1 MTLIVEPYSSSINNL
16 LHIPNKIFLFSV
28 IAIASGSN
36 AAKWSNLIYL
46 YGVIFVEI
54 CSVWNDD
61 DDGGG
66 ELKRW
71 FGSICL

>member
-36 AAKWSNLIYL
+36 AAK
-46 YGVIFVEI
+46 
-54 CSVWNDD
+54 
-61 DDGGG
+61 
-66 ELKRW
+66 
-71 FGSICL
+71 